1 MTRTFTLVTLALCL
15 GTASPLCAE
24 ALPQSIP
31 VASEQA
37 LTSASYREYA
47 TNGSLIGRGANQA
60 LFAFGL
66 AKDSASHALTELTI
80 DLSGTTSLKDVVAL
94 RLYRTKRADRFD
106 PRSPGEELGRVR
118 VGKNPHVSFS
128 LSSQIQGEADA
139 LWVVA
144 DLSMRAKEGNQLT
157 ARLQRLVVDGQPLT
171 GMETQAHTQGIVLQ
185 RSLLWAPGENGS
197 KHYRIPGIVRLSD
210 GTLVASID
218 KRKEKV
224 EDLPANIDVE
234 VKRSTDGGL
243 TWSAPIT
250 IAEGSADHG
259 YGDAAM
265 ATDGKTIYMVM
276 VGGAGLWT
284 YPSISKQPS
293 QMYFTKSTDGG
304 KTWLPVREITSEVY
318 LGKYAWGGF
327 FASGNGIIT
336 STGRIVFVAAQREEK
351 SWGGPM
357 DNILV
362 YSDDQG
368 KTWQISTPARQNGDE
383 SKVVEL
389 QDGSLLV
396 SSRNRASGA
405 NARTY
410 ILTRDGGKTWEREAT
425 WPELTGNACN
435 GAFARYLPVG
445 TKGKK
450 SKYLLHTLPASATRD
465 HLRLFLS
472 QDEGKTWPIS
482 REICRGEA
490 VYSEV
495 VVFPDGTIGII
506 SEENDQPGFDIYF
519 TRVSL
524 DWLLKGD
531 RKR

>member
-1 MTRTFTLVTLALCL
+1 MKQTLILAALSFALSLQLLTFPTSLQAQ
-15 GTASPLCAE
+15 TASV
-24 ALPQSIP
+24 QP
-31 VASEQA
+31 VATAPTYQ
-37 LTSASYREYA
+37 EYA
-47 TNGSLIGRGANQA
+47 TNGNLIGRGARQA
-60 LFAFGL
+60 LFAIAL
-66 AKDSASHALTELTI
+66 TKDSARYDLGRLTLDLT
-80 DLSGTTSLKDVVAL
+80 GTTSLRDVIAL
-94 RLYRTKRADRFD
+94 RLYRTGRTDRFD

-118 VGKNPHVSFS
+118 VGKSPRVTFDLRGS
-128 LSSQIQGEADA
+128 LTAGQDA

-144 DLSMRAKEGNQLT
+144 DLSMRAKEGNFVT
-157 ARLQRLVVDGQPLT
+157 ARVTDFALQGQPLGSLKT
-171 GMETQAHTQGIVLQ
+171 EAHTQEIVLQ

-197 KHYRIPGIVRLSD
+197 KHYRIPAIVRLAD

-250 IAEGSADHG
+250 IAEGTADHG

-284 YPSISKQPS
+284 YPSISPAPS
-293 QMYFTKSTDGG
+293 QMYFTKSVDGG
-304 KTWLPVREITSEVY
+304 QTWLPVREITSEVY

-336 STGRIVFVAAQREEK
+336 SSGRIVFVAAQREEQ

-368 KTWQISTPARQNGDE
+368 QSWQISAPARHNGDE

-389 QDGSLLV
+389 NDGALLV

-410 ILTRDGGKTWEREAT
+410 MLTRDGGKTWTPEAT

-435 GAFARYLPVG
+435 GAFTRYQPVG
-445 TKGKK
+445 TKGAKG
-450 SKYLLHTLPASATRD
+450 KYLLHTLPASATRD
-465 HLRLFLS
+465 HLCLFLS
-472 QDEGKTWPIS
+472 PDEGKTWPIS

-495 VVFPDGTIGII
+495 TVFPDGTIGII
-506 SEENDQPGFDIYF
+506 SEENDHPGFDIYF

-524 DWLLKGD
+524 DWLLKG
-531 RKR
+531 KRTR

>member
-1 MTRTFTLVTLALCL
+1 MKQTLLLTALSLTLGLSSLVSSAPLLSQTPAVMPVTT
-15 GTASPLCAE
+15 GPTY
-24 ALPQSIP
+24 Q
-31 VASEQA
+31 
-37 LTSASYREYA
+37 EYA
-47 TNGSLIGRGANQA
+47 TNGNLIGRGAHQP
-60 LFAFGL
+60 LFAIGL
-66 AKDSASHALTELTI
+66 TKLPGTYELGKLTLDLT
-80 DLSGTTSLKDVVAL
+80 GTTSLKDVIAL
-94 RLYRTKRADRFD
+94 RLYRTTRTDRFD
-106 PRSPGEELGRVR
+106 PRSPGEEVGRVR
-118 VGKNPHVSFS
+118 VGKS
-128 LSSQIQGEADA
+128 LRVTFDLKTSLTAEQEA

-144 DLSMRAKEGNQLT
+144 DLSMNAKEGHVVS
-157 ARLQRLVVDGQPLT
+157 ARVADFTLDRSVLLGL
-171 GMETQAHTQGIVLQ
+171 ESKAHTQEIVLQ
-185 RSLLWAPGENGS
+185 RSLLWSPGENGS

-234 VKRSTDGGL
+234 VKRSTDGGQ

-293 QMYFTKSTDGG
+293 QMYFTKSEDGG
-304 KTWLPVREITSEVY
+304 KTWLPVREITDQVY

-336 STGRIVFVAAQREEK
+336 SKGRIVFVAAQREEK

-368 KTWQISTPARQNGDE
+368 KTWQISAPARHNGDE

-389 QDGSLLV
+389 SDGSLLV

-410 ILTRDGGKTWEREAT
+410 MLTRDGGKTWTPEAT

-435 GAFARYLPVG
+435 GAFARYQPVG
-445 TKGKK
+445 TKGRKG
-450 SKYLLHTLPASATRD
+450 KYLLHTLPASATRD

-472 QDEGKTWPIS
+472 TDEGKTWPIS

-495 VVFPDGTIGII
+495 TVFPDGTIGII
-506 SEENDQPGFDIYF
+506 SEENDNPGFDIYF

-524 DWLLKGD
+524 DWLLKGK
-531 RKR
+531 RK